1 MAEAFKD
8 QGGAATMNPSRFE
21 RWIASNMDMQAG
33 SQSNKPAPSID
44 PRATKG
50 DSL

>member
-21 RWIASNMDMQAG
+21 RWIASKVMTRL
-33 SQSNKPAPSID
+33 SQTSAVKA
-44 PRATKG
+44 RHAKA
-50 DSL
+50 